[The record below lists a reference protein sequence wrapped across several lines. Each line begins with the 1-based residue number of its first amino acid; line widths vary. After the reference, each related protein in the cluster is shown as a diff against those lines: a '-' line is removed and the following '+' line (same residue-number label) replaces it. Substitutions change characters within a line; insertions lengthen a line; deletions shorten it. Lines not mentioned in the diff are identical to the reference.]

1 MLSRIRTRAAQQADE
16 LRAVALN
23 GKEQSGIQIVV
34 EKHLHGLAKFLL
46 DPGGI
51 PSFEVSLQATHAQ
64 VILNGPHES
73 IDIEVLTFSK
83 MIKGGIIIDQCTAS
97 VQVPWLDSGQEKWED
112 AGNIFWLNYRHS
124 C

>member
-16 LRAVALN
+16 LRAVTLN
-23 GKEQSGIQIVV
+23 GKEQGGIEIVV
-34 EKHLHGLAKFLL
+34 EEHLHWLAEFLL

-51 PSFEVSLQATHAQ
+51 PSFEVSLHATRAQ
-64 VILNGPHES
+64 IILNGPHES

-97 VQVPWLDSGQEKWED
+97 VQMPWLDSG
-112 AGNIFWLNYRHS
+112 
-124 C
+124 